1 MAAAPRLL
9 RLREGQGR
17 LPLRRMLLV
26 QMLVVC
32 TGYLALYDP
41 QQHRQHAIV
50 AETPAAASVTPASA
64 VHDQRTRDRLQQAVL
79 AIANETALNETA
91 RNETAL
97 NETRLNE
104 TRLNVTGFNE
114 TERNETG
121 QNETG
126 FNETGRR
133 AASELHIYGASY
145 ADETF
150 DAYTRG
156 IEAESIDLS
165 LIHI

>member
-1 MAAAPRLL
+1 MGPAFGSRVGAALL

-50 AETPAAASVTPASA
+50 AETSAAASVTPASA

-91 RNETAL
+91 R
-97 NETRLNE
+97 
-104 TRLNVTGFNE
+104 G
-114 TERNETG
+114 
-121 QNETG
+121 
-126 FNETGRR
+126 
-133 AASELHIYGASY
+133 
-145 ADETF
+145 
-150 DAYTRG
+150 
-156 IEAESIDLS
+156 
-165 LIHI
+165 